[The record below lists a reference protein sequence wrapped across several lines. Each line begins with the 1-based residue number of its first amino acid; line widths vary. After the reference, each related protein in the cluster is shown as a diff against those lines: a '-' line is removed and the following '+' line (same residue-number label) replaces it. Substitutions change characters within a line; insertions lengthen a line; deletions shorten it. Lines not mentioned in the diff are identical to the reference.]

1 MTIKKPRQNA
11 QFAARVRAIGE
22 RLALSD
28 TQTAEYLGVPMPTIR
43 KWLAGER
50 APSSATIRLLDVLDL
65 ISTLAPAIHA
75 HLIPEAKT
83 KTKRVKAIDQVS
95 KEVRE

>member
-1 MTIKKPRQNA
+1 MTDKKPLQNA

-22 RLALSD
+22 RFALSD
-28 TQTAEYLGVPMPTIR
+28 TQTADYLGVPLPTLR

-50 APSSATIRLLDVLDL
+50 APSAATIRLLDVLDL
-65 ISTLAPAIHA
+65 ISTLAPAIHD

-95 KEVRE
+95 KPI

>member
-1 MTIKKPRQNA
+1 MPTKKPPQNA

-22 RLALSD
+22 RFALSD
-28 TQTAEYLGVPMPTIR
+28 TQTADYLGVPMPTIR

-50 APSSATIRLLDVLDL
+50 APSAATIRLLDVLDL

-75 HLIPEAKT
+75 HLIPEVKT

-95 KEVRE
+95 KPI

>member
-1 MTIKKPRQNA
+1 MPTKKPPENA

-22 RLALSD
+22 RFKLTD
-28 TQTAEYLGVPMPTIR
+28 PQTADYLGVPLPTLR

-50 APSSATIRLLDVLDL
+50 APSAATVRLLYVLDL

-83 KTKRVKAIDQVS
+83 KTKRVKAID
-95 KEVRE
+95 

>member
-1 MTIKKPRQNA
+1 MTHKKPPQNA

-22 RLALSD
+22 RFALSD
-28 TQTAEYLGVPMPTIR
+28 TQTADYLGVPMPTIR

-50 APSSATIRLLDVLDL
+50 APSAAAIRLLDVLDL

-95 KEVRE
+95 KPI